1 MNETILSNFKF
12 AVEDFNDVVK
22 KPSLMKKLRDLTLG
36 YGSGMNC
43 ELDHLINTIKDRK
56 VNCKI
61 IKVVTKNKL
70 VAWAL
75 LSRESS
81 SFKFMNTWDRFDP
94 KIGTLFEVYVHPDYR
109 RMGIGSELIKIAR
122 KRSGSMALC
131 IAPWDSQSRG
141 FYSKF
146 ERYKHKK
153 L

>member
-1 MNETILSNFKF
+1 MNETISSNFKF
-12 AVEDFNDVVK
+12 ELEDFNDVVK
-22 KPSLMKKLRDLTLG
+22 KPGLMRKLRKLTLG
-36 YGSGMNC
+36 YGSGMNS
-43 ELDHLINTIKDRK
+43 ELDHLIDTIKDRK

-61 IKVVTKNKL
+61 IKVLTKNKL

-81 SFKFMNTWDRFDP
+81 SFTFCNINGRFDP

-122 KRSGSMALC
+122 KRSGSMTIC
-131 IAPWDSQSRG
+131 VAPWDSQSSG

>member
-1 MNETILSNFKF
+1 MNKTISSNFKF
-12 AVEDFNDVVK
+12 LIEDFNDVAK
-22 KPSLMKKLRDLTLG
+22 KPSLIKKLRDLTLC
-36 YGSGMNC
+36 YGSGMNI
-43 ELDHLINTIKDRK
+43 ELDHLLATIKERK
-56 VNCKI
+56 VNCRI
-61 IKVVTKNKL
+61 IKVISKTKL

-81 SFKFMNTWDRFDP
+81 SFKFSNTWDRFDP
-94 KIGTLFEVYVHPDYR
+94 SIGTLFEVYVHPDYR

-122 KRSGSMALC
+122 KRSGSMTLC

-141 FYSKF
+141 FFLNF